1 MCQCITVVA
10 LEQEVL
16 VQRISSKTE
25 IPKKHENNEIKR
37 EDIIIKD

>member
-25 IPKKHENNEIKR
+25 IPKLKSMKIMK
-37 EDIIIKD
+37 